1 MPRAF
6 RPLVL
11 AVSLLLL
18 ASCFDPPVRESVR
31 IRFLPDGLAMVT
43 SAVELDPLASTE
55 QNSALERRLSDL
67 RRDLLDGLDP
77 WAKRFEAVEPAAE
90 RFTWEKH
97 LGVLSGARRSA
108 VLDDPGKLG
117 SVFADTSLSVTY
129 EIREDGTAELTIVPG
144 TPSQASRKQRKD
156 LEEFLDEW
164 SADVA
169 EYLAATADLYDWLDD
184 NPTRAQACLRELF
197 GDVIDENSLPA
208 EGEEPQALSS
218 EEQKRVER
226 VEEAMGEVLSVL
238 LIPSGQDRSID
249 ELSHLVYDPFP
260 APLSIQLP
268 GEPLEVE
275 GFEPSGSEDRVW
287 TVDTPGLWAALQSL
301 EEGWVAPDPV
311 MIYVKHKGPNAKGL
325 DLSALLDTP
334 RRVNRPT
341 PNSLEVRRAIE
352 ERLEPAAAVYR
363 VVFRTVPESED
374 DKFSWED

>member
-11 AVSLLLL
+11 AVSLLFL

-31 IRFLPDGLAMVT
+31 IRFLPDGMAMVT
-43 SAVELDPLASTE
+43 SAVELDPLAGSD
-55 QNSALERRLSDL
+55 NPALERRLSDL

-117 SVFADTSLSVTY
+117 SVFADTSLAVTY

-156 LEEFLDEW
+156 LEEFLGEW

-169 EYLAATADLYDWLDD
+169 EYLAATADLYDWLED
-184 NPTRAQACLRELF
+184 NPTRAQACLLELF

-208 EGEEPQALSS
+208 EGEEPQALSP
-218 EEQKRVER
+218 EEQKRVDR

-275 GFEPSGSEDRVW
+275 GFAPSGSEDRIW
-287 TVDTPGLWAALQSL
+287 TVDNPSLWAALQSL
-301 EEGWVAPDPV
+301 EGRWVSPDPV

-334 RRVNRPT
+334 RRVNRPV

-352 ERLEPAAAVYR
+352 ERLKPASSIYR
-363 VVFRTVPESED
+363 AVFRTVPGSED